1 MARTEKYFIGPKLLS
16 DIRRVVGRVDDEP
29 ISSTISRIPTRL
41 QDVPR
46 GSGGTPIRACTF
58 TGSWNINQ
66 VKTVTF
72 QGVTTTPNTVVAT
85 NQLFTIG
92 DACTSQ
98 VAYIG
103 KVKST
108 EPSGATADWHL
119 LNVQH
124 HETAVM
130 VSVTLTTAALEF
142 TRRLVWT
149 PYPGETSTLSI
160 ALSTDTSCSS

>member
-1 MARTEKYFIGPKLLS
+1 MTRASFTVGDARRIANAVRIVELGNRNEAPLRFS
-16 DIRRVVGRVDDEP
+16 RVLDA
-29 ISSTISRIPTRL
+29 
-41 QDVPR
+41 
-46 GSGGTPIRACTF
+46 GSGGGGNPILVCTF
-58 TGSWNINQ
+58 TGSWNINSL
-66 VKTVTF
+66 KTLTF

-108 EPSGATADWHL
+108 GPSGATAAWHL

-124 HETAVM
+124 HETAVI
-130 VSVTLTTAALEF
+130 VNVTLTTAAIEF
-142 TRRLVWT
+142 TRRLMWV
-149 PYPGETSTLSI
+149 PYPGETATLSI
-160 ALSTDTSCSS
+160 PLTTDTACSS

>member
-1 MARTEKYFIGPKLLS
+1 M
-16 DIRRVVGRVDDEP
+16 
-29 ISSTISRIPTRL
+29 STSRITFTRPAADRIANVVRIVEQGSRDESPL
-41 QDVPR
+41 RFASVPDP
-46 GSGGTPIRACTF
+46 GGGKVLRVCTF

-72 QGVTTTPNTVVAT
+72 QGVTNTPNTVVAT

-103 KVKST
+103 KVNSSG
-108 EPSGATADWHL
+108 PAGATASWHL

-124 HETAVM
+124 HETAVI

-142 TRRLVWT
+142 TRRLMWI
-149 PYPGETSTLSI
+149 PYPGETATLSI
-160 ALSTDTSCSS
+160 PLSTDTVCSS

>member
-1 MARTEKYFIGPKLLS
+1 VA
-16 DIRRVVGRVDDEP
+16 DRVTFTKGSAERIAQVVRIVEAGNRDTGGLPTSPRFGGGGGKVFRV
-29 ISSTISRIPTRL
+29 
-41 QDVPR
+41 
-46 GSGGTPIRACTF
+46 CTF
-58 TGSWNINQ
+58 TGSWNINET
-66 VKTVTF
+66 KTLTF

-108 EPSGATADWHL
+108 EPSGAVADWHL

-124 HETAVM
+124 HETAV
-130 VSVTLTTAALEF
+130 VVNVTLTTAALEF

-160 ALSTDTSCSS
+160 ALITDTACSS

>member
-1 MARTEKYFIGPKLLS
+1 MSTA
-16 DIRRVVGRVDDEP
+16 RVDFTRAAAE
-29 ISSTISRIPTRL
+29 RIANVVRTVERGDRDGEAL
-41 QDVPR
+41 RFASVPDP
-46 GSGGTPIRACTF
+46 GGGKVLRVCTF

-108 EPSGATADWHL
+108 EPAGATAAWHL

-124 HETAVM
+124 HETALI

-142 TRRLVWT
+142 ARRLVWT
-149 PYPGETSTLSI
+149 PYPGETATFSI
-160 ALSTDTSCSS
+160 PLSTDTACSI

>member
-1 MARTEKYFIGPKLLS
+1 VAN
-16 DIRRVVGRVDDEP
+16 RVTFTKGSAE
-29 ISSTISRIPTRL
+29 RIAQVVRIVEAGNRDTGGLPTA
-41 QDVPR
+41 PR
-46 GSGGTPIRACTF
+46 FGSGGGKVFRVCTF
-58 TGSWNINQ
+58 TGAWNINET
-66 VKTVTF
+66 KTLTF

-108 EPSGATADWHL
+108 EPSGAVADWHL

-130 VSVTLTTAALEF
+130 VNVTLTTAALEF
-142 TRRLVWT
+142 TRRLMWV
-149 PYPGETSTLSI
+149 PYPGETATLSI
-160 ALSTDTSCSS
+160 PLTTDTACSS

>member
-1 MARTEKYFIGPKLLS
+1 VRIVEQGSRDEAPLRFT
-16 DIRRVVGRVDDEP
+16 RVPDAVGGKVLRV
-29 ISSTISRIPTRL
+29 
-41 QDVPR
+41 
-46 GSGGTPIRACTF
+46 CTF
-58 TGSWNINQ
+58 TGSWNIREA
-66 VKTVTF
+66 KTVTF
-72 QGVTTTPNTVVAT
+72 QGATATVTAVAT
-85 NQLFTIG
+85 NLLFTIG

-108 EPSGATADWHL
+108 EPAGATASWHL

-124 HETAVM
+124 HETAVI

-149 PYPGETSTLSI
+149 PYPGETATLSI
-160 ALSTDTSCSS
+160 PLSTDTACSS

>member
-1 MARTEKYFIGPKLLS
+1 MATSRVTFTRPAADRIANVVRIVEQGSRDEAPLLFAGAP
-16 DIRRVVGRVDDEP
+16 DPGGKVLRV
-29 ISSTISRIPTRL
+29 
-41 QDVPR
+41 
-46 GSGGTPIRACTF
+46 CTF
-58 TGSWNINQ
+58 TGSWDINSL
-66 VKTVTF
+66 KTLTF

-108 EPSGATADWHL
+108 EPSGATANWHL

-124 HETAVM
+124 YETALI

-142 TRRLVWT
+142 ARRLVWT
-149 PYPGETSTLSI
+149 PYPGETATFSI
-160 ALSTDTSCSS
+160 PLSTDTACST